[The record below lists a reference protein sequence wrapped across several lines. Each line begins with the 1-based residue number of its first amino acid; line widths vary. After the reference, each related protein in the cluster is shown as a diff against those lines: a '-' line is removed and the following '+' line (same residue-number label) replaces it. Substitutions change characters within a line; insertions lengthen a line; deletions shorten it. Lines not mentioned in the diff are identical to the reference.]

1 MSELKLIFRFREIMT
16 GPELIC
22 FVGSER
28 SPSGLLDS
36 ELSIPGVMASSSP

>member
-1 MSELKLIFRFREIMT
+1 MSELKLIFRFIEIMT
-16 GPELIC
+16 GPELIH

-36 ELSIPGVMASSSP
+36 ELSFPGVMTSSSP